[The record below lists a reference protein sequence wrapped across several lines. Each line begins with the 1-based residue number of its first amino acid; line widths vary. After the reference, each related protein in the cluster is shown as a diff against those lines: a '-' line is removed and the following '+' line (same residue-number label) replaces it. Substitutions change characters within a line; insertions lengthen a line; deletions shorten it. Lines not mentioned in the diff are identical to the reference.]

1 MEKSGRLPSRNLI
14 GENTRCVD
22 DEPRMDGAAV
32 SENAADRIPL
42 HLHAGD
48 DGVKRNLRAVFHG
61 VFRQRNG

>member
-1 MEKSGRLPSRNLI
+1 
-14 GENTRCVD
+14 
-22 DEPRMDGAAV
+22 MDGAAV